1 MRVIWS
7 LVLVTLPPGCVGESG
22 GEVSSSGGGA
32 SSASG
37 GGGVERE
44 RGRGVERERRW
55 NVERE
60 VGAGASSASGGGTS
74 SASGGGASSASGGG
88 ASSAS
93 GGGAGGDPGP
103 GACGVTRD
111 RVRITEVDVGG
122 RVINNEDEAALKP
135 LVISPIPSGGS
146 RLAWMSDD
154 GQVHILQLDADDRA
168 AGRSF
173 GLPANDFADL
183 YADDSGGV
191 LLLTRDAEGGGTLN
205 CGTPSNLCGTP
216 PSPLIACH
224 DMYMVRFDGER
235 ATWATKL
242 TSSSAALPPYSTG
255 PAGPE
260 VYMIWWYAHH
270 GRIAF
275 DGSRYAGLF
284 RRRDQRLARRV
295 HQHPSGRSHEGRRRE
310 RGA

>member
-1 MRVIWS
+1 MAEAHRARAAAERRARA
-7 LVLVTLPPGCVGESG
+7 GEGRRARAGVGRRARAGAERLSAK
-22 GEVSSSGGGA
+22 SGGGA

-37 GGGVERE
+37 GG
-44 RGRGVERERRW
+44 
-55 NVERE
+55 
-60 VGAGASSASGGGTS
+60 ASSASGGGAS

-111 RVRITEVDVGG
+111 RVRITEVDIGG
-122 RVINNEDEAALKP
+122 RVINNEDEAELKP

-168 AGRSF
+168 VGRSF

-205 CGTPSNLCGTP
+205 CGTPSNLAERRRP
-216 PSPLIACH
+216 HIACH

-242 TSSSAALPPYSTG
+242 TTPARRCRLLTG
-255 PAGPE
+255 PP
-260 VYMIWWYAHH
+260 
-270 GRIAF
+270 GRKSTYLVVRAPWPH
-275 DGSRYAGLF
+275 RLRRLALCGLF
-284 RRRDQRLARRV
+284 RRRDQRPARRV

-310 RGA
+310 QGA